1 MSSDRPDTGLP
12 LREGSTGDGVR
23 DLHER
28 LNRCGFLPEI
38 PADEAVFTSDTA
50 AAVSAFQDSR
60 GLRSTGVCSERTWA
74 AIVASHFQLGDRLL
88 YLQKPMTR
96 GDDVEELQRSLGQ
109 MGFDAG
115 RPDGIF
121 GPDTAAALTDFQRN
135 AGLIVD
141 CIAGRET
148 LAALRRIQGR
158 AGTSTVAAVREHERR
173 RNGKRELAGCTV
185 IIGDLGGQ
193 RALADLTARA
203 IRREGATV
211 AVVEQPDESEH
222 ATAANEIEADVYIGF
237 ELSDSSACRVAYFSV
252 PGFTSVGGSN
262 LSENIVEAVEQ
273 AFVDDPVRVDGHG
286 MRLAVLRET
295 RMPAVV
301 LRAGPPA
308 HVVEF
313 RAEWSRAISSALAVW
328 IAEPAGAPTLA

>member
-1 MSSDRPDTGLP
+1 LSSDSPDTGLP
-12 LREGSTGDGVR
+12 FRQGSSGDGVR

-28 LNRCGFLPEI
+28 LARSGFLTEI
-38 PADEAVFTSDTA
+38 PADVDVFTDETTA
-50 AAVSAFQDSR
+50 AVRAFQESR

-74 AIVASHFQLGDRLL
+74 AIIASHYRLGDRLL
-88 YLQKPMTR
+88 YLQTPMTR

-141 CIAGRET
+141 CIAGHET

-158 AGTSTVAAVREHERR
+158 AGTSTVAAVREHEKR

-211 AVVEQPDESEH
+211 AVVEQPDESDQ
-222 ATAANEIEADVYIGF
+222 ATAANEIGADVYIGF
-237 ELSDSSACRVAYFSV
+237 ELSDSAACRVAYYSV

-262 LSENIVEAVEQ
+262 LSDHIVEGVEQ
-273 AFVDDPVRVDGHG
+273 TFVDDPVRVDGHG
-286 MRLAVLRET
+286 MRLEVLRQT

-301 LRAGPPA
+301 LRAGPPV

-313 RAEWSRAISSALAVW
+313 RAEWSRAISNALAVW
-328 IAEPAGAPTLA
+328 IAEPAAS

>member
-1 MSSDRPDTGLP
+1 LSSDSPDTGLP
-12 LREGSTGDGVR
+12 LREGSSGDGVR

-28 LNRCGFLPEI
+28 LIRSGFLTEAL
-38 PADEAVFTSDTA
+38 ADDAVFAAETTA
-50 AAVSAFQDSR
+50 AVRAFQESR
-60 GLRSTGVCSERTWA
+60 GLRSTGICGERTWA
-74 AIVASHFQLGDRLL
+74 AIVASAYQLGDRLL
-88 YLQKPMTR
+88 YLQTPMTR

-135 AGLIVD
+135 AGLLVD
-141 CIAGRET
+141 CIAGHET

-173 RNGKRELAGCTV
+173 RYGKRELAGCTV

-203 IRREGATV
+203 IRRDGATV

-222 ATAANEIEADVYIGF
+222 AAAANEIGADVYIGL
-237 ELSDSSACRVAYFSV
+237 ELSDSAACRVAYFSV
-252 PGFTSVGGSN
+252 PGFTSIGGNN
-262 LSENIVEAVEQ
+262 LCEQIVDAVDET
-273 AFVDDPVRVDGHG
+273 FVDDPVRVDGHG
-286 MRLAVLRET
+286 MRLDVLRET

-301 LRAGPPA
+301 LRAGPPV

-313 RAEWSRAISSALAVW
+313 RAEWSRAISSALATW
-328 IAEPAGAPTLA
+328 IAEPPVS